1 MNKLGSAG
9 SPATGSLLTADPVS
23 EHQALT
29 EAAHAA
35 ERKALTVLRECIDSQ
50 RYDGA

>member
-1 MNKLGSAG
+1 
-9 SPATGSLLTADPVS
+9 LTADPVS

-35 ERKALTVLRECIDSQ
+35 ERKALTALRECIDSQ